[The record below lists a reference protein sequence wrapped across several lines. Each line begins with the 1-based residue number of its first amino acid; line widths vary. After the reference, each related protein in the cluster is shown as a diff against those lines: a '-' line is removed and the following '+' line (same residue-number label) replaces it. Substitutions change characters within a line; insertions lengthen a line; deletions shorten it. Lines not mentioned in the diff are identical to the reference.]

1 MVQASLSIAAPS
13 TGRLTVGQAARV
25 ASTDCPVLI
34 TGETGVGKGYLARWI
49 HQQSGRSD
57 QPLVTVNCGA
67 IPEDIIDSHL
77 FGHRRG
83 AFSDAHQEHPG
94 LVQSAH
100 GGTLLL
106 DEVADLAPAAQLR
119 LLRLLEDGEAQPVGS
134 ARPVKVN
141 VRMLAATR
149 FDLLS
154 LVESRRFRA
163 DLYYRLNVIELHVQP
178 LRGRMDQLSALMSEL
193 NAELA
198 DRIGRSPLVLADDA
212 MEMLTS
218 YRWPGNVREL
228 RSVLERLHVMT
239 DDEVIRARDLCEIG
253 QLSTRPTKV
262 RRPAVPVRNVR
273 LDAARQALDACAGN
287 ITRAA
292 EVLGVHRSTVHRWLQ
307 TA

>member
-1 MVQASLSIAAPS
+1 LVQASLTIAAPS

-34 TGETGVGKGYLARWI
+34 TGETGVGKGYLARWM
-49 HQQSGRSD
+49 HQQSRRAGG
-57 QPLVTVNCGA
+57 PLVTVNCGA

-77 FGHRRG
+77 FGHCAG

-94 LVQSAH
+94 LVRSAH

-119 LLRLLEDGEAQPVGS
+119 LLRLLEEGEAQPVGS
-134 ARPVKVN
+134 PRPVPVD
-141 VRMLAATR
+141 VRVLAATR
-149 FDLLS
+149 FDLRS
-154 LVESRRFRA
+154 LVEAGEFRA
-163 DLYYRLNVIELHVQP
+163 DLYYRLHVIELHVPP
-178 LRGRMDQLSALMSEL
+178 LRDRMERLPGLLEEI

-198 DRIGRSPLVLADDA
+198 EQIDRPPLVLARDA
-212 MEMLTS
+212 LDLLGG
-218 YRWPGNVREL
+218 YAWPGNVREL

-239 DDEVIRARDLCEIG
+239 DGEAIHAQDVREIG
-253 QLSTRPTKV
+253 QLSVGTRRCPE
-262 RRPAVPVRNVR
+262 PPRNLR
-273 LDAARQALDACAGN
+273 LDAARQALDSCAGN

-292 EVLGVHRSTVHRWLQ
+292 AVLGVHRSTVHRWLQ